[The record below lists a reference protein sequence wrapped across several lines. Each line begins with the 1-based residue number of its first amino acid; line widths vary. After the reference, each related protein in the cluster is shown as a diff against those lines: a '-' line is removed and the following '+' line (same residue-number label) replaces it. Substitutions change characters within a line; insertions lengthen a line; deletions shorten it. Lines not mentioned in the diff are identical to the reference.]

1 MEIGQLR
8 AFVVAAREK
17 SFTRAAE
24 ALYVTQPSVTARIQT
39 LELEMKVPLFLRKG
53 RTIELTESGKV
64 FLPYA
69 ERALSVLDEGEQA
82 VRNVREGTAGRVSL
96 GAIQTICLFLIAPLL
111 DQFHRANPNVEIL
124 LRQGLS
130 TEIIEMLLDD
140 VVQLGVVIGPV
151 IHPQIKTIANFQDE
165 IIVVAGPQHSLA
177 HQLGPDG
184 VLPVTA
190 DELAAE
196 EFIMSRW
203 GNSFDTFMS
212 RVSDVARKPRIS
224 MEIEVTETTKAMVKM
239 NAGLAALPRFA
250 VRNELHSGALVE
262 IPIHDWEPVLIQIGM
277 IHRRDRDMGLAAT
290 KFAELWRTS
299 NILPPSVELHPVG
312 AHA

>member
-39 LELEMKVPLFLRKG
+39 LEVEMKTPLFLRKG
-53 RTIELTESGKV
+53 RTIELTDSGKA

-82 VRNVREGTAGRVSL
+82 VRNVRDGTAGRL
-96 GAIQTICLFLIAPLL
+96 ALAAIQTICLFLIAPVL
-111 DQFHRANPNVEIL
+111 DEYHRTNPNVEIS
-124 LRQGLS
+124 LRQGVS

-140 VVQLGVVIGPV
+140 VVQMGVLLGPV
-151 IHPQIKTIANFQDE
+151 IHPQLKTIASYQDDF
-165 IIVVAGPQHSLA
+165 IVVASPQHHLA
-177 HQLGPDG
+177 QRRGPEG
-184 VLPVTA
+184 PLAVTP
-190 DELAAE
+190 DELSTE
-196 EFIMSRW
+196 EFIMHRW
-203 GNSFDTFMS
+203 GTAFDTFMS
-212 RVSDVARKPRIS
+212 RVSDLARKPRIN

-250 VRNELHSGALVE
+250 VLNDLHSGALVE
-262 IPIHDWEPVLIQIGM
+262 IPIKDWEPVIIQVVM
-277 IHRRDRDMGLAAT
+277 VHRRDREMSLPAQR
-290 KFAELWRTS
+290 FAELWQAL
-299 NILPPSVELHPVG
+299 NPLPV
-312 AHA
+312 